1 MYRAGPVS
9 APRWEPQNRHWPSAA
24 FGVNAILTIPMP
36 GSAIGILE
44 SRASDACLDCCS
56 GRRLAGPHRIYK
68 GSTIPRSPCAVSRTM
83 THREDEGRAAAG
95 LAGVA
100 PLGGDSR

>member
-24 FGVNAILTIPMP
+24 LGVNAILTIPMP
-36 GSAIGILE
+36 VSAIGILE

-56 GRRLAGPHRIYK
+56 GRRLAGP
-68 GSTIPRSPCAVSRTM
+68 SPHSQRFNHSSVTLCCLANNDPSR
-83 THREDEGRAAAG
+83 R
-95 LAGVA
+95 
-100 PLGGDSR
+100 